1 MFSSQGRRM
10 KKLERGGTRTGES
23 LLRAR
28 YNFKVGIHPSV
39 AAAAANGPSLTVLL
53 LLFACFAAT
62 LQEAFFLELR
72 GDESAMRYYLAA
84 YIALEEM
91 TDTVDA
97 QMINQV
103 PSHRYG

>member
-1 MFSSQGRRM
+1 M
-10 KKLERGGTRTGES
+10 L
-23 LLRAR
+23 
-28 YNFKVGIHPSV
+28 
-39 AAAAANGPSLTVLL
+39 
-53 LLFACFAAT
+53 C

-97 QMINQV
+97 HMISQV
-103 PSHRYG
+103 KAVAEYVSFKICNLHLRSSRVREALDFVSGGCVQAWFSDTQGSTHPPLGCYRCCGDHSFGGM